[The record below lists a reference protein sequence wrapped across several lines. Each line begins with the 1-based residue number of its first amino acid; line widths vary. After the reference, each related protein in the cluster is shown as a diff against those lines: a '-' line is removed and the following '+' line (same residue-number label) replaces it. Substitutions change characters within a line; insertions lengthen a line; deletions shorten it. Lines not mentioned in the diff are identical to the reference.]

1 MFVAQLCVKWGDGKM
16 EFIGPREAKKG
27 ISLKAGGLKKSKSKV
42 KKRRR
47 TGLMEHVCGV
57 IFLSSYDK
65 CF

>member
-1 MFVAQLCVKWGDGKM
+1 M